1 MRKKNLFK
9 KLIAAAGAMAMA
21 LTLMVPMGVSAAP
34 APTMDST
41 TPVNL
46 IIEKHKTPS
55 EGHNQDSTGEKLES
69 VTGDALAGVEFT
81 IVKVAEIDAN
91 SYEVKYKLTEDGA
104 AMFSSLNKNSGADVT
119 GTELR
124 EALEASSNDLSTIKK
139 CENDISGTTAANGQV
154 VFSSNNTLPSG
165 CESSNLVDM
174 TTDRGIYLVVETA
187 WPATVTE
194 RSVPFLVSLP
204 MTSKKDNGS
213 WIYDVYAYPK
223 NSTEDFKID
232 KNITSVGGSSGNISG
247 DGSEAEASIGD
258 VITYQVPVTAVIPDG
273 GLTDLGIKDT
283 MSKGLTL
290 INDSNVEV
298 NVTESEA
305 KVTGVVDVYEGTTT
319 DGTKLTEDTDYT
331 VMASKNSNGNT
342 ILKVKLTGNKVTKL
356 NDEAG
361 TDKTPDFL
369 FVYKAKLNKNA
380 VAGSVTT
387 GNSVNLVYNY
397 TNNPGEEIE
406 FGTKIDTTIYNWGI
420 EITKQSDIGEKLDR
434 VTFELYKGNADG
446 IVGNALKFSQ
456 IDGEAND
463 GVYYLDDTAGN
474 DTLTTSN
481 GGKLVIHGLASGT
494 YYLKETKTKDGY
506 VLLKDPVKIVISPD
520 REFDGE
526 TTAMIGDSK
535 SSVNSDG
542 NNRFAVTVVNNK
554 GFDLPLTGAAGT
566 ALFAVA
572 GMAIAAVAGGL
583 LFFLRRSSKK

>member
-21 LTLMVPMGVSAAP
+21 LTLMVPMGVSAAH
-34 APTMDST
+34 TMDDK

-55 EGHNQDSTGEKLES
+55 QNNNPESTGEKLNS

-91 SYEVKYKLTEDGA
+91 SYEVKYKLTEDGETI
-104 AMFSSLNKNSGADVT
+104 FTSLKKIEGDVVT
-119 GTELR
+119 GS
-124 EALEASSNDLSTIKK
+124 ALQECLEPTSGNDLSAIKG
-139 CENDISGTTAANGQV
+139 CTNAISGKTADNGQV

-494 YYLKETKTKDGY
+494 YYLKETKTNSGY
-506 VLLKDPVKIVISPD
+506 VLLKDPVKIVISQD
-520 REFDGE
+520 DDFDGT
-526 TTAMIGDSK
+526 TTATIGK
-535 SSVNSDG
+535 SVLEVPQDEDA
-542 NNRFAVTVVNNK
+542 RFEVTVVNNK
-554 GFDLPLTGAAGT
+554 GFDLPQTGAAGT
-566 ALFAVA
+566 ALFAIV
-572 GMAIAAVAGGL
+572 GMALAAVAGGL

>member
-46 IIEKHKTPS
+46 IIEKHKTTS
-55 EGHNQDSTGEKLES
+55 ENSNQESTGEKLDGVS
-69 VTGDALAGVEFT
+69 GDALAGVEFT

-273 GLTDLGIKDT
+273 GLKKLGIKDT
-283 MSKGLTL
+283 MSAGLTFVQEGSSVSSS
-290 INDSNVEV
+290 D
-298 NVTESEA
+298 
-305 KVTGVVDVYEGTTT
+305 VDVYKGNTTQ
-319 DGTKLTEDTDYT
+319 DEKVDANSYT
-331 VMASKNSNGNT
+331 VSVENNV
-342 ILKVKLTGNKVTKL
+342 LKVSFTDTYIGTL
-356 NDEAG
+356 NQNAEK
-361 TDKTPDFL
+361 DKTPDFL
-369 FVYKAKLNKNA
+369 FVYKAKLNENA

-387 GNSVNLVYNY
+387 GNSVKLVYNY
-397 TNNPGEEIE
+397 TNNPGAEIE

-446 IVGNALKFSQ
+446 IEGGALKFRQ
-456 IDGEAND
+456 IDDEGSNK
-463 GVYYLDDTAGN
+463 GVYYLDTAGGS
-474 DTLTTSN
+474 TLTTSDN
-481 GGKLVIHGLASGT
+481 GKLVIHGLASGT

-506 VLLKDPVKIVISPD
+506 VLLKDPVKIVIKQD
-520 REFDGE
+520 DGLDGN
-526 TTAMIGDSK
+526 TTATIGK
-535 SSVNSDG
+535 SESQVSQDEDA
-542 NNRFAVTVVNNK
+542 RFEVTVVNNK
-554 GFDLPLTGAAGT
+554 GFDLPQTGAAGT

>member
-46 IIEKHKTPS
+46 IIEKHKTTS
-55 EGHNQDSTGEKLES
+55 ENSNQESTGEKLDGVS
-69 VTGDALAGVEFT
+69 GDALAGVEFT

-104 AMFSSLNKNSGADVT
+104 TMFSSLGESEGAEVT

-124 EALEASSNDLSTIKK
+124 EALEASSNDLSTIKN
-139 CENDISGTTAANGQV
+139 CENEISGTTAANGKV
-154 VFSSNNTLPSG
+154 VFSSDNTLPSE
-165 CESSNLVDM
+165 CEGSTLVNM
-174 TTDRGIYLVVETA
+174 YTGRGIYLVVETA

-232 KNITSVGGSSGNISG
+232 KNITSVGGSSGNILE
-247 DGSEAEASIGD
+247 DGSKAEASIGD

-273 GLTDLGIKDT
+273 GLKKLGIKDT
-283 MSKGLTL
+283 MSAGLTFVQEGSSVSSS
-290 INDSNVEV
+290 D
-298 NVTESEA
+298 
-305 KVTGVVDVYEGTTT
+305 VDVYKGNTTQ
-319 DGTKLTEDTDYT
+319 DEKVDANSYT
-331 VMASKNSNGNT
+331 VSVENNV
-342 ILKVKLTGNKVTKL
+342 LKVSFTNTYIGTL
-356 NDEAG
+356 NQNAEK
-361 TDKTPDFL
+361 DKTPDFL
-369 FVYKAKLNKNA
+369 FVYKAKLNENA

-387 GNSVNLVYNY
+387 GNSVNLVYEY
-397 TNNPGEEIE
+397 TNNPDKEIE
-406 FGTKIDTTIYNWGI
+406 FGTDIDTTIYNWGI
-420 EITKQSDIGEKLDR
+420 EITKQSDIGEKLDG

-463 GVYYLDDTAGN
+463 GVYYLDTAG
-474 DTLTTSN
+474 DSTLTTSAD
-481 GGKLVIHGLASGT
+481 GKLVIHGLASGT

-506 VLLKDPVKIVISPD
+506 VLLKDPVKIVINPD
-520 REFDGE
+520 SEFDGE
-526 TTAMIGDSK
+526 TTATIGDSK
-535 SSVNSDG
+535 PSVSSDG

-554 GFDLPLTGAAGT
+554 GFDLPQTGAAGT
-566 ALFAVA
+566 ALFAIV
-572 GMAIAAVAGGL
+572 GMALAAVAGGL
-583 LFFLRRSSKK
+583 LFFLRRST

>member
-46 IIEKHKTPS
+46 IIEKHKTTS
-55 EGHNQDSTGEKLES
+55 ENSNQESTGEKLDGVS
-69 VTGDALAGVEFT
+69 GDALAGVEFT

-104 AMFSSLNKNSGADVT
+104 TMFSSLGESEGAEVT

-124 EALEASSNDLSTIKK
+124 EALEASSNDLSTIKN
-139 CENDISGTTAANGQV
+139 CENEISGTTAANGKV
-154 VFSSNNTLPSG
+154 VFSSDNTLPSE
-165 CESSNLVDM
+165 CEGSTLVNM
-174 TTDRGIYLVVETA
+174 YTGRGIYLVVETA

-232 KNITSVGGSSGNISG
+232 KNITSVGGSSGNILE
-247 DGSEAEASIGD
+247 DGSKAEASIGD

-273 GLTDLGIKDT
+273 GLKKLGIKDT
-283 MSKGLTL
+283 MSAGLTFVQEGSSVSSS
-290 INDSNVEV
+290 D
-298 NVTESEA
+298 
-305 KVTGVVDVYEGTTT
+305 VDVYKGNTTQ
-319 DGTKLTEDTDYT
+319 DEKVDANSYT
-331 VMASKNSNGNT
+331 VSVENNV
-342 ILKVKLTGNKVTKL
+342 LKVSFTNTYIGTL
-356 NDEAG
+356 NQNAEK
-361 TDKTPDFL
+361 DKTPDFL
-369 FVYKAKLNKNA
+369 FVYKAKLNENA

-387 GNSVNLVYNY
+387 GNSVNLVYEY
-397 TNNPGEEIE
+397 TNNPDKEIE
-406 FGTKIDTTIYNWGI
+406 FGTDIDTTIYNWGI
-420 EITKQSDIGEKLDR
+420 EITKQSDIGEKLDG

-463 GVYYLDDTAGN
+463 GVYYLDTAG
-474 DTLTTSN
+474 DSTLTTSAD
-481 GGKLVIHGLASGT
+481 GKLVIHGLASGT

-506 VLLKDPVKIVISPD
+506 VLLKDPVKIVINPD
-520 REFDGE
+520 SEFDGE
-526 TTAMIGDSK
+526 TTATIGDSK
-535 SSVNSDG
+535 PSVSSDG

-554 GFDLPLTGAAGT
+554 GFDLPQTGAAGT
-566 ALFAVA
+566 ALFAIV
-572 GMAIAAVAGGL
+572 GMALAAVAGGL

>member
-21 LTLMVPMGVSAAP
+21 LTLMVPMGVSA

-91 SYEVKYKLTEDGA
+91 SYEVKYKLTADGA
-104 AMFSSLNKNSGADVT
+104 AMFSSLGESEGAEVT
-119 GTELR
+119 GS
-124 EALEASSNDLSTIKK
+124 ALQKCLEPTSGNDLSAIKD
-139 CENDISGTTAANGQV
+139 CTNYISGKTAVNGQV
-154 VFSSNNTLPSG
+154 VFSSNNTCPSE
-165 CESSNLVDM
+165 CEDSTLVDM
-174 TTDRGIYLVVETA
+174 TTGRGIYLVVETA

>member
-21 LTLMVPMGVSAAP
+21 LTLMVPMGVSAAH
-34 APTMDST
+34 TMDDK

-55 EGHNQDSTGEKLES
+55 QNNNPESTGEKLNS

-81 IVKVAEIDAN
+81 IVKVAEIDAD
-91 SYEVKYKLTEDGA
+91 SYEVKYKLTADGA
-104 AMFSSLNKNSGADVT
+104 TMFPSLRKNEGDEVT
-119 GTELR
+119 GS
-124 EALEASSNDLSTIKK
+124 ALQKCLEPTSGNDLSAIKA
-139 CENDISGTTAANGQV
+139 CTNDISGTTATNGQV
-154 VFSSNNTLPSG
+154 VFSSNNSLPSE
-165 CESSNLVDM
+165 CEGSNLVKM

-187 WPATVTE
+187 WPATVTT

-232 KNITSVGGSSGNISG
+232 KNITSVGDPDGNISE
-247 DGSEAEASIGD
+247 DKSKAEASIGD

-273 GLTDLGIKDT
+273 GLKKLGIKDT
-283 MSKGLTL
+283 MSAGLTFVQEGSSVSSS
-290 INDSNVEV
+290 D
-298 NVTESEA
+298 
-305 KVTGVVDVYEGTTT
+305 VDVYKGNTTQ
-319 DGTKLTEDTDYT
+319 DEKVDANSYT
-331 VMASKNSNGNT
+331 VSVENNV
-342 ILKVKLTGNKVTKL
+342 LKVSFKDTYIGTL
-356 NDEAG
+356 NQNAEK
-361 TDKTPDFL
+361 DKTPDFL

-380 VAGSVTT
+380 VAGSETT
-387 GNSVNLVYNY
+387 GNSVKLVYEY
-397 TNNPGEEIE
+397 TNNPGQEIE

-420 EITKQSDIGEKLDR
+420 EITKQSDIGETLDR
-434 VTFELYKGNADG
+434 VTFELYKGNAEG

-494 YYLKETKTKDGY
+494 YYLKETKTNSGY

-520 REFDGE
+520 SDFNGE
-526 TTAMIGDSK
+526 TNATIGDNESPVDQN
-535 SSVNSDG
+535 VNA
-542 NNRFAVTVVNNK
+542 RFAVTVVNNK
-554 GFDLPLTGAAGT
+554 GFDLPQTGAAGT